1 MSDEK
6 PFIDV
11 NFQEFSDSV
20 LKGNEHVL
28 DQTAMTF
35 LEAVRSSIKNW
46 TETLSP
52 KSNLYRAQRGCEWP
66 QDPDD
71 PNPMAMC
78 HPERRMKP
86 NPEKV
91 GPGRA
96 NVSRKPAFYAATS
109 ELTAIKEIR
118 PWIGA
123 LISVGYF
130 QTVRPLRLV
139 NLIDAY
145 LGHRESFIFLTEK
158 FHKKPTPE
166 RAKQAAWHFIGEAY
180 STPVT
185 LDDDPKGYLP
195 TQILAELFKSEG
207 LDGIAFRSSVEARK
221 SGKEVDNEP
230 GESNIVLFNL
240 DDVKQIGGHVAEV
253 TGFDITIDSGPHY

>member
-35 LEAVRSSIKNW
+35 LDAVRESIENW
-46 TETLSP
+46 TEILS
-52 KSNLYRAQRGCEWP
+52 SESRLYRAQRGCEWP
-66 QDPDD
+66 QDPED

-86 NPEKV
+86 DPAKV

-109 ELTAIKEIR
+109 EITAIKETR
-118 PWIGA
+118 PWISA

-130 QTVRPLRLV
+130 ETTRPLRLV
-139 NLIDAY
+139 NLVDAY
-145 LGHRESFIFLTEK
+145 LGQRESFIFLTDK
-158 FHKKPTPE
+158 FHQKPTRE
-166 RAKQAAWHFIGEAY
+166 RAEQAAWHFIGEAY

-207 LDGIAFRSSVEARK
+207 LDGIAYRSSVEA
-221 SGKEVDNEP
+221 SKEEDEP
-230 GESNIVLFNL
+230 VEYNIVLFNS
-240 DDVKQIGGHVAEV
+240 DDVKQVGGHVSEV
-253 TGFDITIDSGPHY
+253 TGFDITIDHGPHY